1 MLDHSTYSTPWHRS
15 GDWSGIRRAE
25 DPHTPRLGVKAEA
38 TAKNR
43 AEPGVGDGVRSEKLG
58 RLEAAL
64 FVADGALSV
73 RRLTQV
79 ATLAD
84 AAEAKRLLDELNE
97 LYDASGSAFRIERVA
112 SGFQLLTRPAY
123 SNWLRRVHE
132 RQSELKL
139 SPPAMET
146 LTIIAYRQ
154 PVTRADVEAVRGVQS
169 AEMIKQLMER
179 GLVRICGEED
189 TLGRPYLY
197 DTTRQFLEIFG
208 LRSLDDLPMAERLRR
223 KKPEPPASEET
234 AAEEPSTE
242 TDAEEPSTEKA
253 DEENAES
260 ESQAPADTV
269 DDESTATNDSQVT

>member
-1 MLDHSTYSTPWHRS
+1 MFDHSHYASPWHRP
-15 GDWSGIRRAE
+15 GDWTRSCLADETSGHYRNAKTDRHRADRI
-25 DPHTPRLGVKAEA
+25 DPAAGEGL
-38 TAKNR
+38 
-43 AEPGVGDGVRSEKLG
+43 RSEKLG

-73 RRLTQV
+73 RRLAQV

-84 AAEAKRLLDELNE
+84 TAEAKRLLDELNE
-97 LYDASGSAFRIERVA
+97 YYDASGSAFRIERVA

-197 DTTRQFLEIFG
+197 DTTRQFLEVFG

-223 KKPEPPASEET
+223 KQPEPP
-234 AAEEPSTE
+234 EPH
-242 TDAEEPSTEKA
+242 
-253 DEENAES
+253 
-260 ESQAPADTV
+260 
-269 DDESTATNDSQVT
+269 

>member
-1 MLDHSTYSTPWHRS
+1 MFDHPTYATPWHRS
-15 GDWSGIRRAE
+15 GDWSRHHQAAE
-25 DPHTPRLGVKAEA
+25 PHTPRLGVRTETA
-38 TAKNR
+38 AKNR

-58 RLEAAL
+58 RVEAAL

-223 KKPEPPASEET
+223 KKTEPTEPEETPDDEASDESTSEET
-234 AAEEPSTE
+234 SEADSEVACESVSDEATTE
-242 TDAEEPSTEKA
+242 
-253 DEENAES
+253 
-260 ESQAPADTV
+260 
-269 DDESTATNDSQVT
+269 DSQST